1 MFPSIFVA
9 RGQRSKPL
17 GPDINGVFY
26 LTWKLECC
34 AGNDVTVELT
44 RRCFL
49 LLVAGKQG
57 LKAEIT
63 KYFYLS
69 IISNERT

>member
-1 MFPSIFVA
+1 MFPSILVA

-44 RRCFL
+44 RRCCSVSPRIDFL
-49 LLVAGKQG
+49 LLAAGKQG
-57 LKAEIT
+57 LKAG
-63 KYFYLS
+63 YLQN
-69 IISNERT
+69 IFI